1 MSIFN
6 NVNGHIQVYKNVKG
20 ERVKNIQKG
29 KALARSLAYNNTLV
43 YPKVLVY
50 SFGIHA
56 HTAKS

>member
-1 MSIFN
+1 M
-6 NVNGHIQVYKNVKG
+6 YKNVKG
-20 ERVKNIQKG
+20 EKVRIIQKG
-29 KALARSLAYNNTLV
+29 KALARSLVYNNTLV